1 MKFALILILFP
12 FLAFSQTDA
21 EKQYEKAVYEMSQSN
36 RQAYTADI
44 QYKVALSDNEKENI
58 ISTYLQ
64 KEGVFKVEFTADNSA
79 IRIYYFE
86 PVMYEIVEDLA
97 RLFFFEF
104 LVTKPKMVELR
115 DGTLFLTE

>member
-1 MKFALILILFP
+1 MKFALILLLLP

-36 RQAYTADI
+36 RQAYSADI
-44 QYKVALSDNEKENI
+44 QYKVALSEIEKENI

-104 LVTKPKMVELR
+104 LVTKPKMVGLR
-115 DGTLFLTE
+115 NGALFVVE

>member
-1 MKFALILILFP
+1 MKFALILLLLP

-36 RQAYTADI
+36 RQAYSADI
-44 QYKVALSDNEKENI
+44 QYKVALSEIEKETI

-104 LVTKPKMVELR
+104 LVTKPKMVGLR
-115 DGTLFLTE
+115 NGALFLAE